1 MQETLMTKE
10 VFENI
15 TLVAFILLFL
25 PLVVAIVR
33 YKFLNSSQRKLSI
46 LVLCIVIVEITSRLL
61 WYKKINNLP
70 VYHFY
75 IIIEFILIIY
85 IYRDELSRLFPKLF
99 FTILSIGFTI
109 FSIGNTLFL
118 QDINTFN
125 SNATTLL
132 GIIVI
137 FLSLSYFYA
146 LLKEVKYSA
155 LEINP
160 MFWIN
165 AGFLIYFSSNLIL
178 FFINNNMFQGS
189 TEASYLVWGL
199 HAIVNIVLTIFYTIA
214 LWVSP
219 KKP

>member
-1 MQETLMTKE
+1 MTKE

-25 PLVVAIVR
+25 PLVISIVR
-33 YKFLNSSQRKLSI
+33 YKSLNSSQRKLSI

-61 WYKKINNLP
+61 WYKKVNNLP

-85 IYRDELSRLFPKLF
+85 IYKDELSRLFPKLF
-99 FTILSIGFTI
+99 FTILSVGFTV
-109 FSIGNTLFL
+109 FSIVNTVFL

-132 GIIVI
+132 GILVI

-219 KKP
+219 KKL

>member
-1 MQETLMTKE
+1 MSKE
-10 VFENI
+10 AFENT
-15 TLVAFILLFL
+15 TLAAFILLFL
-25 PLVVAIVR
+25 PLMVSIFR

-46 LVLCIVIVEITSRLL
+46 LVLCIVITETTSRLL
-61 WYKKINNLP
+61 WYQKINNLP

-75 IIIEFILIIY
+75 IIIEFLLIMY
-85 IYRDELSRLFPKLF
+85 IYRDELSGLFSKLF
-99 FTILSIGFTI
+99 FVVLGFGFII
-109 FSIGNTLFL
+109 FSIINTFFF
-118 QDINTFN
+118 QDLSTFN

-132 GIIVI
+132 GVLVI
-137 FLSLSYFYA
+137 FFALSYFYA

-155 LEINP
+155 LETNP

-165 AGFLIYFSSNLIL
+165 SGFLIYFSSNLIL
-178 FFINNNMFQGS
+178 FFINNNMFKGS

-214 LWVSP
+214 LWVNP

>member
-1 MQETLMTKE
+1 MTKE

-99 FTILSIGFTI
+99 FAILSIGFTI

-155 LEINP
+155 LETNP

>member
-1 MQETLMTKE
+1 MNEG
-10 VFENI
+10 F
-15 TLVAFILLFL
+15 F
-25 PLVVAIVR
+25 
-33 YKFLNSSQRKLSI
+33 KFLGNVSSFIVIIPLLLATYRFKKLNKVQI
-46 LVLCIVIVEITSRLL
+46 RLLYLLVLVLIVESISNML
-61 WYKKINNLP
+61 WRQKINNLP

-75 IIIEFILIIY
+75 AVIEFLLIIN
-85 IYRDELSRLFPKLF
+85 IYRIVLSKIFPKQF
-99 FTILSIGFTI
+99 FIILGITFTVFAI
-109 FSIGNTLFL
+109 TNTLFFQNL
-118 QDINTFN
+118 NTFN
-125 SNATTLL
+125 SNVTTLL

-146 LLKEVKYSA
+146 LLKEVKYNA
-155 LEINP
+155 LETNP

-214 LWVSP
+214 LWVNP